1 MTDFL
6 PFRIHMI
13 QSQLQ
18 PNGVIMPAVLD
29 AFERVPR
36 DSFVPAVSVPA
47 AYTDRPIDM
56 GQGRALMDP
65 VTLAKMVQEL
75 RLQKGDTVL
84 VIGGMA
90 GYTSAILSDLGALVT
105 DYEPDSYFKDLFD
118 QAGQAMDLSS
128 VTRVY
133 GAAVNIP
140 KLDDG
145 YDAIIIDGAAGEL
158 PYDLLPFVRRGG
170 KIAALV
176 VPSGARIG
184 QVCMI
189 EKTMTG
195 HSTVRSL
202 FDSYAPY
209 VPGFAPAR
217 RFEFS

>member
-176 VPSGARIG
+176 VPAGARIG

>member
-18 PNGVIMPAVLD
+18 PSGVIMPAVLD

-36 DSFVPAVSVPA
+36 EAFVPASSVSA

-65 VTLAKMVQEL
+65 STLAKIIQEL
-75 RLQKGDTVL
+75 RLHKGARVL
-84 VIGGMA
+84 VVGGMA
-90 GYTSAILSDLGALVT
+90 GYTSAILTDLGAVVT

-118 QAGQAMDLSS
+118 QAGQGIDLSA

-140 KLDDG
+140 KRDDG
-145 YDAIIIDGAAGEL
+145 YDAVIIDGAAGEL

-170 KIAALV
+170 KVAALV
-176 VPSGARIG
+176 VPAGARVG
-184 QVCMI
+184 QVCII

-195 HSTVRSL
+195 HSAVRSL

-209 VPGFAPAR
+209 VPGFAPAK

>member
-1 MTDFL
+1 
-6 PFRIHMI
+6 MI

-118 QAGQAMDLSS
+118 QAGQAMDLSA

-176 VPSGARIG
+176 VPVGARIG

-195 HSTVRSL
+195 HSTVRFL